1 MGIPAPTFD
10 QAVEAFLFFCRSK
23 GLMPRTLETYAFA
36 LSRLRLF
43 LARSSPTPT
52 IPARHELRA
61 FIVEMLERGLSRS
74 SVRVRMRSIRCFAN
88 FLEREGLVAE
98 SPMRGVDIPRVPRS
112 EPRVLTP
119 EEIRKLLHAAQQ
131 TTWTGIRNYAMLLT
145 FLDTGIR
152 LSELISLDMA
162 DVDLG
167 AWTIRVRKG
176 KGGKERQVFI
186 GKTLHRA
193 LRKWVDVRG
202 ATSLDAPFFITRSGR
217 RHDAR
222 NVDRIVGRIAGRAGL
237 ERVSPHALR
246 RSFATAFVRNNG
258 NLFALQRMLGHSDIK
273 VTQLYVGLDNAAV
286 QDAHAKAS
294 PVDRLFRDG

>member
-1 MGIPAPTFD
+1 MGIPALTFD
-10 QAVEAFLFFCRSK
+10 QVVEAFLFFCRSK

-43 LARSSPTPT
+43 LAWSSPTPT
-52 IPARHELRA
+52 IPSRLELRA
-61 FIVEMLERGLSRS
+61 FVAGMLERGLSRS

-98 SPMRGVDIPRVPRS
+98 SPMRDVDIPRVPRS
-112 EPRVLTP
+112 EPRVLTTS
-119 EEIRKLLHAAQQ
+119 EEIRKLLYAAQQ
-131 TTWTGIRNYAMLLT
+131 TTWTGVRNYAMLLT
-145 FLDTGIR
+145 FLNTGIR
-152 LSELISLDMA
+152 LSELNSLDMV
-162 DVDLG
+162 DVDLA

-202 ATSLDAPFFITRSGR
+202 ATSFDAPFFITRSGR

-222 NVDRIVGRIAGRAGL
+222 NVDRIVERIARHAGL

-246 RSFATAFVRNNG
+246 RSFATAFVRNSG
-258 NLFALQRMLGHSDIK
+258 NLFALQRILGHSDVK
-273 VTQLYVGLDNAAV
+273 VTQLYVGLDSAAL

-294 PVDRLFRDG
+294 PVDRLLAR